1 MAGSDVDEQLQ
12 ELVDRQL
19 AKGRVHNILVG
30 IQSGDGRVDIGAA
43 AGHADASGT
52 VAMTYDTPYYLA
64 SITKMYTATVTMKL
78 AASGEIALEAPI
90 SAYLD
95 KELIEGIHVV
105 NGIDHGGRIT
115 VSQLLDQTSGLAD
128 YFEGKSKGGVSL
140 VENLRY
146 SRDRKLAIEDVL
158 AIVRQIPPKFA
169 PGDTKAHYSDTNYAL
184 LGAIIAAVTGGTVS
198 DNFEQRIF
206 KPLGLADTHVFDHT
220 RRHPQ
225 PAALYDK
232 NRPVEIPLAMSSFD
246 ADGGV
251 VSTVTESLRFL
262 RAFFGGELL
271 AEDQLAFMTRRWRR
285 IVFPLRYGVGLM
297 RFELPRLVSPLKAP
311 PELIGHSGATGSF
324 AFYNP
329 KRDIYLAGTMNQMDK
344 PSRPFQLMMR
354 MIRLLD

>member
-1 MAGSDVDEQLQ
+1 MLFRS
-12 ELVDRQL
+12 
-19 AKGRVHNILVG
+19 
-30 IQSGDGRVDIGAA
+30 
-43 AGHADASGT
+43 
-52 VAMTYDTPYYLA
+52 
-64 SITKMYTATVTMKL
+64 
-78 AASGEIALEAPI
+78 
-90 SAYLD
+90 
-95 KELIEGIHVV
+95 
-105 NGIDHGGRIT
+105 
-115 VSQLLDQTSGLAD
+115 QTSGLAD

-140 VENLRY
+140 VEDLRH
-146 SRDRKLAIEDVL
+146 SRDRELTIEDVV
-158 AIVRQIPPKFA
+158 AIVRRIPPEFA
-169 PGDTKAHYSDTNYAL
+169 PGGAKAHYSDTNYAL